1 MKINILQKS
10 AAMCVGV
17 VFVVCAVSARADEP
31 KKDDTATTTT
41 THKRV
46 ATKTA
51 HHARPVV
58 KPATAVAAAPTAPIP
73 TKEGRD
79 AKYVSGGTLGGGNG
93 PEYAVPT
100 GSLIPRAY
108 NRRGYTT
115 DSPFNT
121 FIIDQNDQRFQNSDT
136 VQGVL
141 RQVPGVNVGGT
152 R

>member
-1 MKINILQKS
+1 M
-10 AAMCVGV
+10 A
-17 VFVVCAVSARADEP
+17 ARADDP
-31 KKDDTATTTT
+31 KKEDTAATT
-41 THKRV
+41 THKHVAAKATHHAKPAEKVASTV
-46 ATKTA
+46 ATP
-51 HHARPVV
+51 HAQ
-58 KPATAVAAAPTAPIP
+58 IP

-121 FIIDQNDQRFQNSDT
+121 VIIDQNDRRFRSWDT
-136 VQGVL
+136 GGGFLIRVRGASF
-141 RQVPGVNVGGT
+141 GGT

>member
-1 MKINILQKS
+1 MKTDILQKS
-10 AAMCVGV
+10 AAMCIAVA
-17 VFVVCAVSARADEP
+17 FVVSAVSARADEP

-41 THKRV
+41 HKRV
-46 ATKTA
+46 ATKKM
-51 HHARPVV
+51 HHA
-58 KPATAVAAAPTAPIP
+58 KPAEKVTAAAATPTAPIP
-73 TKEGRD
+73 TRGGRD
-79 AKYVSGGTLGGGNG
+79 AKYVSGGTLGGANG

-121 FIIDQNDQRFQNSDT
+121 VIIDQNDQRFQNSDT
-136 VQGVL
+136 VGGVL
-141 RQVPGVNVGGT
+141 HQVPGVSIGGT

>member
-10 AAMCVGV
+10 AAMCVGMA
-17 VFVVCAVSARADEP
+17 FVLSAASARADEP
-31 KKDDTATTTT
+31 KKDDTTTTT
-41 THKRV
+41 THKRTT
-46 ATKTA
+46 AKTKTTTPA
-51 HHARPVV
+51 
-58 KPATAVAAAPTAPIP
+58 KPAAKVAAAPPAAPIP

-79 AKYVSGGTLGGGNG
+79 AKYVSGGTLGGANG

-100 GSLIPRAY
+100 GSHIPRAY

-121 FIIDQNDQRFQNSDT
+121 VIIDQNDQRFQNSDT
-136 VQGVL
+136 VGGVL
-141 RQVPGVNVGGT
+141 HQVPGVSLGGT